1 MGNAKTEED
10 PELRGDA
17 LDGPEQKRA
26 ADHTAYQ
33 GKPTRIASC
42 TSTAKKTPCMRTAWT
57 SKTTIHRRWALPRA
71 PNCRAADDVMIGAHA
86 SEGEPM
92 VMGDIMTALV
102 VTVDM
107 DDRLERVKEIFDAKG
122 FHHLPVTDE
131 NEKLSG
137 IVSDRDLLR
146 ALSPYV
152 GSAAE
157 TTRDLATLNKR
168 VHQIMTRRPLTL
180 RPQST
185 IAEAVNLLLTQH
197 ISCIPII
204 DDDFKPVG
212 IVSWRDLLKSLAPG

>member
-1 MGNAKTEED
+1 
-10 PELRGDA
+10 
-17 LDGPEQKRA
+17 
-26 ADHTAYQ
+26 
-33 GKPTRIASC
+33 
-42 TSTAKKTPCMRTAWT
+42 
-57 SKTTIHRRWALPRA
+57 
-71 PNCRAADDVMIGAHA
+71 MIGAHA

-92 VMGDIMTALV
+92 AMGDIMTVLV

-122 FHHLPVTDE
+122 FHHLLVTDE
-131 NEKLSG
+131 NERLCG
-137 IVSDRDLLR
+137 VVSDRDLLR

-180 RPQST
+180 RPQSA
-185 IAEAVNLLLTQH
+185 IAEAVNLLLTQR
-197 ISCIPII
+197 ISCIPIV

-212 IVSWRDLLKSLAPG
+212 IVSWRDLLKSLAAGRTADG